1 MGDVTE
7 LLYDP
12 VVTIDHIR
20 FMQPGN
26 RMSVLGRVS
35 EVNII
40 LL

>member
-1 MGDVTE
+1 MDDVTE

-26 RMSVLGRVS
+26 RMSVSGRVAQ
-35 EVNII
+35 VNI